1 MFSYNKKEKNR
12 AEAPFYFLSEKN
24 IIVPNS
30 DSNAVNT
37 LRFPTKLWKHSL
49 KELCPIN
56 TPIVANKALITIAE
70 TTANAEG
77 TAINNSNFPK
87 CLIKSIQPKRKKR
100 VLQLSSYFL

>member
-1 MFSYNKKEKNR
+1 VR
-12 AEAPFYFLSEKN
+12 L
-24 IIVPNS
+24 
-30 DSNAVNT
+30 
-37 LRFPTKLWKHSL
+37 PTIDWKHSL

-87 CLIKSIQPKRKKR
+87 CLIKSIEQERKNKTPKG
-100 VLQLSSYFL
+100 FINTH